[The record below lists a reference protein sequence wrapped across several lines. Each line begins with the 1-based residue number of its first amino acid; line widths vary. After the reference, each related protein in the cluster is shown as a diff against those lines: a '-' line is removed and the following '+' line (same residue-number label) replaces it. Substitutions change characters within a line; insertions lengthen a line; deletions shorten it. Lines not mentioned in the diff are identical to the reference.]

1 MEQKEKERILVV
13 EDEKIIAIDLQR
25 RLEKLGYLVVGLC
38 TTGSEAIDI
47 TLEEVPDLILMDIML
62 AGEVDGIEAAKVIKD
77 RVGIPVIFL
86 TAYADEQTLD
96 RAKEAEPFGYI
107 LKPFK
112 ERELHTSI
120 DIALYKY
127 RVDKTLKQQE
137 RRFSA
142 ILHSIGDGI
151 IAGDNQQTIQF
162 MNPVAEALT
171 GWSEED
177 AIGRPIAE
185 VLSLWDEKTDEPIH
199 LGEVATADP
208 IKSGYLFKE
217 SYILRKG
224 GDSVPVEGTVAC
236 IRDKDDHVE
245 GQVVA
250 VRDVSEVRE
259 MTYKLSYQASHD
271 ALTGLLNRYA
281 FSRSLDALIQSARNE
296 NREHALIYVDLDQFK
311 LINDTIGH
319 EAGDELLLETTGI
332 IRNVFRSSD
341 ICARLGGDEFGIL
354 LGDTP
359 LERAN
364 MIAQRLHNRLSEKRL
379 QWGMTKFNINSSIGL
394 VMVSAES
401 GDIHSVLAAADDA
414 CYVAKDEGG
423 RRIKVYETTDTT
435 FKKRRG
441 EMQWVTRLTQALEE
455 NRFELFF
462 QSIVPIQEAGDG
474 EIEKVEI
481 LLRMVD
487 EDGGIIAPKD
497 FLPAAERYNLMPLI
511 DRWVVKTA
519 MASMV
524 ELNETQHIHRQFS
537 INLSAETIA
546 EENFFEFIQEQ
557 FGENGVR
564 PEDFCFE
571 ITETIAISNMNTA
584 GRFIKELKRI
594 GCIFALD
601 DFGSGFSSFN
611 YLKNMPVDMLK
622 IDGSFVMDMDVN
634 PVNSAMVEAINNLG
648 HVMKIKTIA
657 EFVKN
662 RKILEELKKL
672 GVDYAQ
678 GYEIG
683 KPAPLKN
690 LLKPSV
696 QNR

>member
-1 MEQKEKERILVV
+1 MEHSEKERILVV

-25 RLEKLGYLVVGLC
+25 RLEKLGYDVIRLC

-47 TLEEVPDLILMDIML
+47 ALEEIPDLILMDIML
-62 AGEVDGIEAAKVIKD
+62 LGEVDGIEAAKVIKD
-77 RVGIPVIFL
+77 RAGIPVIFL
-86 TAYADEQTLD
+86 TAYADEQTLE
-96 RAKEAEPFGYI
+96 RAKAAEPFGYI

-127 RVDKTLKQQE
+127 RVDKTLKRQE

-151 IAGDNQQTIQF
+151 IASDNQQAIQF
-162 MNPVAEALT
+162 MNPVAEELT

-177 AIGRPIAE
+177 AIGRPLNE

-199 LGEVATADP
+199 LAEITAADP
-208 IKSGYLFKE
+208 VKSGYLFKE

-224 GDSVPVEGTVAC
+224 GGSFPVEGTVAC

-271 ALTGLLNRYA
+271 ALTGLFNRYA
-281 FSRSLDALIQSARNE
+281 FSRSLDTLIQSARNE

-319 EAGDELLLETTGI
+319 GAGDELLLETTGI

-341 ICARLGGDEFGIL
+341 VCARLGGDEFGIL

-359 LERAN
+359 LERAH
-364 MIAQRLHNRLSEKRL
+364 MIARRLHNRLSEKRL

-394 VMVSAES
+394 VMITPES

-414 CYVAKDEGG
+414 CYIAKDEGG

-441 EMQWVTRLTQALEE
+441 EMQWVTRLTRALEE
-455 NRFELFF
+455 NRFELYY
-462 QSIVPIQEAGDG
+462 QSIVPIQAAEDRK
-474 EIEKVEI
+474 IEKIEI
-481 LLRMVD
+481 LLRMMD
-487 EDGGIIAPKD
+487 EDGGIITPKD

-511 DRWVVKTA
+511 DRWVVRTA
-519 MASMV
+519 MEHMA
-524 ELNETQHIHRQFS
+524 ELNETQGLRRQFS
-537 INLSAETIA
+537 INLSADTIA

-557 FGENGVR
+557 FGENGVS

-622 IDGSFVMDMDVN
+622 IDGSFVRDMDVN

-662 RKILEELKKL
+662 RKILEELKTL

-683 KPAPLKN
+683 KPAPLKGLFESTVEN
-690 LLKPSV
+690 
-696 QNR
+696 Q

>member
-25 RLEKLGYLVVGLC
+25 RLEKLGYLVAGLC
-38 TTGSEAIDI
+38 TTGSEAIEVA
-47 TLEEVPDLILMDIML
+47 LEEVPDLILMDIML
-62 AGEVDGIEAAKVIKD
+62 VGEVDGIEAAKVIKD
-77 RVGIPVIFL
+77 RAGIPVIFL
-86 TAYADEQTLD
+86 TAYADEQTLN

-162 MNPVAEALT
+162 MNPVAEELT

-185 VLSLWDEKTDEPIH
+185 VLSLWDEKTGEPIH
-199 LGEVATADP
+199 LGDIATADP

-217 SYILRKG
+217 SYILQKG
-224 GDSVPVEGTVAC
+224 GDSILVEGTVAC
-236 IRDKDDHVE
+236 IRDKDEHVE

-271 ALTGLLNRYA
+271 ALTGLFNRYA
-281 FSRSLDALIQSARNE
+281 FSRSLDTLIQNARND

-319 EAGDELLLETTGI
+319 GAGDELLLETTGI

-359 LERAN
+359 LERAH

-394 VMVSAES
+394 VMIAAES

-414 CYVAKDEGG
+414 CYIAKDEGG

-462 QSIVPIQEAGDG
+462 QSIVPIQEAGG
-474 EIEKVEI
+474 KEIEKVEI

-487 EDGGIIAPKD
+487 ENGGIIAPKD

-511 DRWVVKTA
+511 DRWVVRTA

-524 ELNETQHIHRQFS
+524 ELNETQRINRQFS

-557 FGENGVR
+557 FNEYGVR

-634 PVNSAMVEAINNLG
+634 PVNSAMVEVINNLG

-662 RKILEELKKL
+662 RKILEDLKKL

-683 KPAPLKN
+683 RPAPLKG
-690 LLKPSV
+690 LLKSSV